1 MADIEPGESG
11 EGDIVIPGAS
21 VTILGMLSSEI
32 GIDEDRTGLSFKVG
46 RGSGVGVV
54 VLIVKLGRLGRDFCL

>member
-1 MADIEPGESG
+1 
-11 EGDIVIPGAS
+11 
-21 VTILGMLSSEI
+21 MLSSEI

-54 VLIVKLGRLGRDFCL
+54 LIVKLGRLGRGFCLG